1 MSTSRSGSIPEA
13 GDPAGVRDPHGRL
26 DGPLALAEPVEGVR
40 PRWVL
45 SVTLA
50 TLGVNAVLFACIK
63 IYLAL
68 QAQQF
73 DAGQKEAVLA
83 LVTGVGAAVSL
94 VANPVFGAVSDR
106 TVSRFGRRVP
116 WVVIGAGI
124 AVVGLLVLAVSPG
137 IGVMVVGWSLVQ
149 AGCNAMTAALTAAVP
164 DRVPR
169 RQRGRVG
176 GWIALG
182 TTTGILLGMVI
193 ANVARDLLPGY
204 LLCAAVIVVLA
215 VPYLRGSRDVPL
227 QRHERP
233 EASTR
238 ELLTGFWISPRRHPD
253 FGWAWITR
261 FLVFLGNSMFTLYL
275 LYFLQDAVHHPDP
288 TFGVLV
294 LTGCYVAAVLVTA
307 VIAGPASDRIGR
319 RKPFVIGASL
329 VIAAAS
335 LIAAF
340 VPTFSGALV
349 AAIVL
354 GIGFGAYLAV
364 DFALLTE
371 VLPAAANRG
380 RDMGVINI
388 AASLPQVLA
397 PVIAWP
403 LVTSGGGFVAL
414 FCCAALAGLLGGV
427 FVAPIRSVR

>member
-1 MSTSRSGSIPEA
+1 MSSSTSSTPHRSPSGA
-13 GDPAGVRDPHGRL
+13 GESGTPA
-26 DGPLALAEPVEGVR
+26 ALAEPVEGVR

-45 SVTLA
+45 AVTLA

-68 QAQQF
+68 QAERF
-73 DAGQKEAVLA
+73 DAGDKEAVLA

-94 VANPVFGAVSDR
+94 VANPVFGMLSDR

-116 WVVIGAGI
+116 WVVIGAAI
-124 AVVGLLVLAVSPG
+124 SVVGLLVLAISPG
-137 IGVMVVGWSLVQ
+137 IGVMVLGWSLVQ
-149 AGCNAMTAALTAAVP
+149 AGANAMTAALTAAVP

-182 TTTGILLGMVI
+182 TTTGILAGMVI
-193 ANVARDLLPGY
+193 ANVARELLPGY
-204 LLCAAVIVVLA
+204 LLCAAVLLALA
-215 VPYLRGSRDVPL
+215 VPYLRSARDVPL

-233 EASTR
+233 VLRAR
-238 ELLTGFWISPRRHPD
+238 DLLAGFWISPRRYPD
-253 FGWAWITR
+253 FGWAWLTR
-261 FLVFLGNSMFTLYL
+261 FLVFLGNSLFTLYL
-275 LYFLQDAVHHPDP
+275 LYFLQDAVGYPDP

-294 LTGCYVAAVLVTA
+294 LTGCYAAAVLVTA
-307 VIAGPASDRIGR
+307 VIAGPVSDRVGR
-319 RKPFVIGASL
+319 RKPFVIGSSL
-329 VIAAAS
+329 VIAVASLVAAFS
-335 LIAAF
+335 PTFPGALIAA
-340 VPTFSGALV
+340 V
-349 AAIVL
+349 VL

-371 VLPAAANRG
+371 VLPAAADRG
-380 RDMGVINI
+380 KDMGVINI

-414 FCCAALAGLLGGV
+414 FGCAALAGLLGGIFIV
-427 FVAPIRSVR
+427 PIRSVR